1 MLCCPS
7 LLYKMSVN
15 KRENIKQI
23 PKEDNLG
30 EVLGEVQKVVSEQGG
45 VEGQRKE
52 VNVGNYANA
61 AALEQLLID
70 LEFPA
75 NKNKIIHFA
84 QLTEPRNISKAKK
97 DELLNALYKNLD
109 KTKQYQNVS
118 EVAEAAAEFV
128 K

>member
-23 PKEDNLG
+23 PKEDN
-30 EVLGEVQKVVSEQGG
+30 LGEVQKVVSEQGG

-75 NKNKIIHFA
+75 NKNKIIHCA
-84 QLTEPRNISKAKK
+84 QLKEPRNISKAKM

>member
-23 PKEDNLG
+23 PKEDNL
-30 EVLGEVQKVVSEQGG
+30 EVQKVVSEQGG

-52 VNVGNYANA
+52 VNVG
-61 AALEQLLID
+61 
-70 LEFPA
+70 
-75 NKNKIIHFA
+75 
-84 QLTEPRNISKAKK
+84 
-97 DELLNALYKNLD
+97 NALYKNLD

>member
-1 MLCCPS
+1 
-7 LLYKMSVN
+7 MSVN

-23 PKEDNLG
+23 PKEDN
-30 EVLGEVQKVVSEQGG
+30 LGEVQKVVSEQGG

-84 QLTEPRNISKAKK
+84 QLKEPRNISKAKM

>member
-61 AALEQLLID
+61 AALEYRLGI
-70 LEFPA
+70 PC
-75 NKNKIIHFA
+75 
-84 QLTEPRNISKAKK
+84 
-97 DELLNALYKNLD
+97 
-109 KTKQYQNVS
+109 
-118 EVAEAAAEFV
+118 
-128 K
+128 

>member
-109 KTKQYQNVS
+109 KTKRYQNVS

>member
-1 MLCCPS
+1 
-7 LLYKMSVN
+7 MSVN

-23 PKEDNLG
+23 PKEDNL
-30 EVLGEVQKVVSEQGG
+30 EVQKVVSEQGG

-84 QLTEPRNISKAKK
+84 QLKESRNISK
-97 DELLNALYKNLD
+97 ELLNALYKNLD
-109 KTKQYQNVS
+109 KIKQYQNVS